1 MIMPSRRLRN
11 KLSLACVILF
21 SVVVSV
27 PPPARAQSGGPATII
42 LKITGLRSEKG
53 QVRIAVFNSSETWL
67 GEQPVYSSTIKVD
80 SQSVTWKLDDVP
92 YGDYGIA
99 AFHDEN
105 SNGKM
110 DKNLLG
116 IPKERYGFSNNVRA
130 TFGPPKWE
138 KGKFAVRNPT
148 TEISIEVK

>member
-1 MIMPSRRLRN
+1 MPSRRLRI

-27 PPPARAQSGGPATII
+27 SPPTRAQSGGPATII
-42 LKITGLRSEKG
+42 IKVAGLHSGKG

-67 GEQPVYSSTIKVD
+67 GEHPLYSSTIKVD

-110 DKNLLG
+110 DKNLVG
-116 IPKERYGFSNNVRA
+116 VPKEPYGFSNNLTVILRA
-130 TFGPPKWE
+130 PKWE
-138 KGKFAVRNPT
+138 RAKIPIRNPT
-148 TEISIEVK
+148 TEISIEIK

>member
-1 MIMPSRRLRN
+1 MPSRRLRV
-11 KLSLACVILF
+11 KFSLACVILF
-21 SVVVSV
+21 SIVVSV
-27 PPPARAQSGGPATII
+27 SPPTWAQSGGLATII

-53 QVRIAVFNSSETWL
+53 QVRIAVFNSAETWL
-67 GEQPVYSSTIKVD
+67 GEHPVYSSTIKVD
-80 SQSVTWKLDDVP
+80 GQTVTWTINDVP

-110 DKNLLG
+110 DKNLVG
-116 IPKERYGFSNNVRA
+116 VPKEPYGFSNNLTVILRA
-130 TFGPPKWE
+130 PRWD
-138 KGKFAVRNPT
+138 KGKFAVTNPI

>member
-1 MIMPSRRLRN
+1 MLTGRLRI
-11 KLSLACVILF
+11 KSSLACVILF

-27 PPPARAQSGGPATII
+27 SPPTRAQSGGPATII
-42 LKITGLRSEKG
+42 IKITGLRSEKG

-67 GEQPVYSSTIKVD
+67 GEHPVYSSTIKVE

-99 AFHDEN
+99 VFHDEN
-105 SNGKM
+105 KNGKM

-116 IPKERYGFSNNVRA
+116 MPLEPYGFSNNVRVILRA
-130 TFGPPKWE
+130 PKWE
-138 KGKFAVRNPT
+138 KGKVAVRNPT

>member
-1 MIMPSRRLRN
+1 MPSRRLN
-11 KLSLACVILF
+11 IKMSLACVILF

-27 PPPARAQSGGPATII
+27 SPPTRAQSGGPGTII
-42 LKITGLRSEKG
+42 LKVTGLHSEKG

-67 GEQPVYSSTIKVD
+67 GEHPVYSSTIKVD

-116 IPKERYGFSNNVRA
+116 IPKETYGFSNNLTVILRA
-130 TFGPPKWE
+130 PKWE
-138 KGKFAVRNPT
+138 KGKVAVRNPI

>member
-1 MIMPSRRLRN
+1 
-11 KLSLACVILF
+11 LANNPL
-21 SVVVSV
+21 
-27 PPPARAQSGGPATII
+27 
-42 LKITGLRSEKG
+42 
-53 QVRIAVFNSSETWL
+53 
-67 GEQPVYSSTIKVD
+67 YSSTIKVD
-80 SQSVTWKLDDVP
+80 GQSVVWKISDVP

-138 KGKFAVRNPT
+138 KAKFAVKNST
-148 TEISIEVK
+148 TNISIEVK